1 MAMMIC
7 CQCGKNKGRVR
18 CEGCSKLFCMSD
30 FDGHRQELEEEL
42 DGIETNHN
50 NFRQTFNETV
60 VRVESHTLV
69 KQIDQW
75 ENESIE
81 KIRQMARE
89 NRQIV
94 LESIVQVYEILKVK
108 LNKLT
113 NELNESR
120 KENDFFEI
128 SLNQWKNQLTEM
140 QNELEKPIDIT
151 IQSDT
156 TPLITKLIVKKHSK

>member
-1 MAMMIC
+1 
-7 CQCGKNKGRVR
+7 
-18 CEGCSKLFCMSD
+18 
-30 FDGHRQELEEEL
+30 
-42 DGIETNHN
+42 
-50 NFRQTFNETV
+50 
-60 VRVESHTLV
+60 
-69 KQIDQW
+69 
-75 ENESIE
+75 
-81 KIRQMARE
+81 MARE
-89 NRQIV
+89 NRQLV